1 MAGEKVQGALQSL
14 KDERERLD
22 EAIAALEMLIA
33 QGRRGRGR
41 PRKHPPGTKR
51 PPLRAPRPPEKKSIK
66 DRSSGRRRKNAPR
79 GLLRARIREVLA
91 HARRPVAPI
100 ELRNA
105 VLASGYPTK
114 SPKTLYSAVFAAAK
128 ADPRVR
134 KTQNGFRLK

>member
-1 MAGEKVQGALQSL
+1 MAGENVQSALQSL
-14 KDERERLD
+14 KDERDRLD

-33 QGRRGRGR
+33 QGRRKRGR
-41 PRKHPPGTKR
+41 PRKYPPGAKR
-51 PPLRAPRPPEKKSIK
+51 PSLLAPPPTKQPNE

-91 HARRPVAPI
+91 RAKRPVAPI
-100 ELRNA
+100 DLRNA

-128 ADPRVR
+128 ADPRVK
-134 KTQNGFRLK
+134 KTEDGFQLR